1 MSCGALAPCWG
12 DITGKVVAMAEEE
25 RSAEG
30 QNYGM
35 FPVETLDLHGWSL
48 GRPND
53 TNDPPPS
60 FKRLLI

>member
-1 MSCGALAPCWG
+1 
-12 DITGKVVAMAEEE
+12 MAKEE

-30 QNYGM
+30 HNYGM

-48 GRPND
+48 GRPD
-53 TNDPPPS
+53 DPPPS